1 MKITGISVQVRD
13 SNRVNVSV
21 DGKYRFSLD
30 VFQVGDLG
38 LRIGKEYSE
47 EELQAL
53 EVESQFGRMYARALE
68 YSMVRPRSVKEMRD
82 YLWRKTLS
90 RKVKT
95 KTGEVVERP
104 GVSQEVTDRVLERL
118 VDRGYVDDEKFT
130 QFWVEYRHARKG
142 TSLRRLKLELA
153 QKGVARE
160 TVDRIVSESE
170 RNDKSELEK
179 IIAKKQARYPD
190 RQKFIQYLMRQGFS
204 YDDVVSAV
212 DAAESG
218 AA

>member
-68 YSMVRPRSVKEMRD
+68 YSMVRPRSIKEMRD

-104 GVSQEVTDRVLERL
+104 GMSQEVTDRVLERL

-130 QFWVEYRHARKG
+130 QFWVEYRHVRKG

-179 IIAKKQARYPD
+179 IIARKQARYPD

>member
-1 MKITGISVQVRD
+1 M
-13 SNRVNVSV
+13 
-21 DGKYRFSLD
+21 
-30 VFQVGDLG
+30 
-38 LRIGKEYSE
+38 
-47 EELQAL
+47 
-53 EVESQFGRMYARALE
+53 ESQFGRMYARALE
-68 YSMVRPRSVKEMRD
+68 YSMVRPRSIKEMRD

-104 GVSQEVTDRVLERL
+104 GMSQEVTDRVLERL

-130 QFWVEYRHARKG
+130 QFWVEYRHVRKG

>member
-68 YSMVRPRSVKEMRD
+68 YSMVRPRSIKEMRD

-104 GVSQEVTDRVLERL
+104 GVSQEVTGRVLERL

-130 QFWVEYRHARKG
+130 QFWVEYRHVRKG

-179 IIAKKQARYPD
+179 IIARKQARYPD

>member
-68 YSMVRPRSVKEMRD
+68 YSMVRPRSIKEMRD

-104 GVSQEVTDRVLERL
+104 GMSQEVTDRVLERL

-179 IIAKKQARYPD
+179 IIARKQARYPD